1 MFCRRFHKLGHN
13 YADMH
18 HYIHLYEKMNN
29 IGGGKNQSN
38 TYSGKSVRI
47 LSFSGPYLFVFSPN
61 GGKYGLEKL
70 RTQTLSMQWQSLNT
84 YTDKHRYFFKTI
96 G

>member
-47 LSFSGPYLFVFSPN
+47 LSFSGPYL
-61 GGKYGLEKL
+61 
-70 RTQTLSMQWQSLNT
+70 
-84 YTDKHRYFFKTI
+84 
-96 G
+96 